1 MWPAGFKTGPTE
13 MICVG
18 RGTVN
23 RPSKQMLKDLH
34 WRHKKGMGYIS
45 SNQRAPHVEEKPQSQ
60 AIGVRR
66 QSTWPQ

>member
-34 WRHKKGMGYIS
+34 WRHKRPGLDQQQPKGATHGRETAIA
-45 SNQRAPHVEEKPQSQ
+45 SNRC
-60 AIGVRR
+60 
-66 QSTWPQ
+66 T